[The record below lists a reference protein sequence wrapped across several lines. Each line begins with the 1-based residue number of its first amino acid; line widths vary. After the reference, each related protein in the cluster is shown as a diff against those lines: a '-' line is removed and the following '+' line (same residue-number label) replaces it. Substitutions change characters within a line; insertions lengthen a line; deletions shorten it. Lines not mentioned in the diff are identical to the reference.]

1 MKIEKKVWL
10 EYFQKIYNDLINNYK
25 QKYGNQPTNRTQA
38 NTISRQPISEKSNI
52 FKNETGKV
60 LAVGYP
66 RPPKNEKILGNIIVI
81 LFWFI
86 VIFLTLYGLGGM
98 SFVLNGV
105 GLLISVPIFGLLLWI
120 FYKIGNRFHWWLDS

>member
-1 MKIEKKVWL
+1 MEINPPTELKRIQFLGSPFRKKAISSKTKPV
-10 EYFQKIYNDLINNYK
+10 
-25 QKYGNQPTNRTQA
+25 KYWQIA
-38 NTISRQPISEKSNI
+38 
-52 FKNETGKV
+52 
-60 LAVGYP
+60 GYP

-105 GLLISVPIFGLLLWI
+105 GLLISVPIFGLFLWI
-120 FYKIGNRFHWWLDS
+120 IYKIGNRFHWWLDS